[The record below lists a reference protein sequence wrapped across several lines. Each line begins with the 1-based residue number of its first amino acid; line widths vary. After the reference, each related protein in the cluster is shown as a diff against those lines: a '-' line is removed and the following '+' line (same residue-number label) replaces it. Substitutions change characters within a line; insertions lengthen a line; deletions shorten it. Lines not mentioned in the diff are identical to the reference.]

1 LAKNLS
7 NFCHPGNRFHQGFI
21 HVREGNWAQL
31 GMTSRILLV
40 DDNHIQSAT
49 RRAILEGCGRDVNI
63 AQQGQ
68 QALELLDQPDA
79 TQGIGLI
86 ITDHLM
92 PVMSGPEFVAEVRR
106 RGITLP
112 VIVLSGLPDAESNYQ
127 GLDVIFRLKPFDP
140 DSLIRL
146 VQELLGECMRRSA

>member
-1 LAKNLS
+1 MN
-7 NFCHPGNRFHQGFI
+7 
-21 HVREGNWAQL
+21 
-31 GMTSRILLV
+31 SRILLV

-49 RRAILEGCGRDVNI
+49 RRAILEGCGRDVNL
-63 AQQGQ
+63 AQHGR
-68 QALELLDQPDA
+68 QALELLDQPDT

-106 RGITLP
+106 RGFTLP
-112 VIVLSGLPDAESNYQ
+112 IIVLSGLPDAESNYQ

-146 VQELLGECMRRSA
+146 VQDLLGECMRRSA

>member
-1 LAKNLS
+1 M
-7 NFCHPGNRFHQGFI
+7 
-21 HVREGNWAQL
+21 

-79 TQGIGLI
+79 TQSIGLI

-146 VQELLGECMRRSA
+146 VQDLLGECMRRSA